1 MRAIIILII
10 CMHTLVIPN
19 INEEK
24 LSYHL
29 QPKYIVIKIVHSEVK
44 NRMAVLKIENLHV
57 EVDGKEILKGV
68 TTQIKEGET
77 VALLGPNGHGKSTL
91 LNVIMGHPR
100 YKITSGSILLDDVDI
115 TNYSTDERAR
125 AGLFLA
131 LQNPPEV
138 PGVIN
143 SDFLRAAVNSKRDE
157 HLSTYKFYKLLD
169 SAVKEV
175 KMPFDLATRSLNEGF
190 SGGEKKRNEI
200 LQMILLEPKI
210 AMLDEIDSGLDV
222 DAIQIVAD
230 VIKKEEEKGRGF
242 LVISHYAR
250 LFDLIQPTRAIV
262 MINGRI
268 AVDGGIDLIKR
279 IDQSG
284 YEFIKTELGI
294 EIEKEDMNMNSVSIG
309 SCAVREVTK
318 K

>member
-1 MRAIIILII
+1 MAI
-10 CMHTLVIPN
+10 
-19 INEEK
+19 
-24 LSYHL
+24 
-29 QPKYIVIKIVHSEVK
+29 
-44 NRMAVLKIENLHV
+44 LKIKNLHAA
-57 EVDGKEILKGV
+57 VDGKEILKGV
-68 TTQIKEGET
+68 NLEISEGET

-100 YKITSGSILLDDVDI
+100 YEITEGSIYLDDTDI
-115 TNYSTDERAR
+115 TKFSTDERAK

-143 SDFLRAAVNSKRDE
+143 SDFLRAAVNSKREE

-169 SAVKEV
+169 GAIREV

-200 LQMILLEPKI
+200 LQLILLEPKI

-222 DAIQIVAD
+222 DAMQIVAD
-230 VIKKEEEKGRGF
+230 VIKNEKEKGRGF

-250 LFDLIQPTRAIV
+250 LFDLIQPTRAVV

-268 AVDGGIDLIKR
+268 VLDGGVELIKR
-279 IDQSG
+279 IDQHG
-284 YEFIKTELGI
+284 YEFIKSELGI
-294 EIEKEDMNMNSVSIG
+294 NIEKEDVSMNDVSIG
-309 SCAVREVTK
+309 TCAVKEITNK
-318 K
+318 

>member
-1 MRAIIILII
+1 
-10 CMHTLVIPN
+10 
-19 INEEK
+19 
-24 LSYHL
+24 
-29 QPKYIVIKIVHSEVK
+29 
-44 NRMAVLKIENLHV
+44 MATLKIKNLHV
-57 EVDGKEILKGV
+57 EVEGKEILKGV
-68 TTQIKEGET
+68 NVTISEGET

-100 YKITSGSILLDDVDI
+100 YKITQGSMFLDDVDI
-115 TNYSTDERAR
+115 TNLTPDERAK

-131 LQNPPEV
+131 LQNPAEV

-143 SDFLRAAVNSKRDE
+143 SDFLRAAVNATREEKV
-157 HLSTYKFYKLLD
+157 STYKFYKMLD

-200 LQMILLEPKI
+200 LQLLLLQPKI

-230 VIKKEEEKGRGF
+230 VIKAEKEKGMGF

-262 MINGRI
+262 MINGKI
-268 AVDGGIDLIKR
+268 VLDGGVDLIKR
-279 IDQSG
+279 IDTTG
-284 YEFIKTELGI
+284 YEFIRAELGI
-294 EIEKEDMNMNSVSIG
+294 SIEKEESKMNEVSLG
-309 SCAVREVTK
+309 SCAVKEAIK
-318 K
+318 

>member
-1 MRAIIILII
+1 MAILIQY
-10 CMHTLVIPN
+10 CT
-19 INEEK
+19 EK
-24 LSYHL
+24 
-29 QPKYIVIKIVHSEVK
+29 KRI
-44 NRMAVLKIENLHV
+44 MAVLRIKNLHV
-57 EVDGKEILKGV
+57 AVDGKEILKGV
-68 TTQIKEGET
+68 NVEISEGET

-100 YKITSGSILLDDVDI
+100 YQITEGSIYLDDVDI
-115 TNYSTDERAR
+115 TNYSTDERAK

-131 LQNPPEV
+131 LQTPPEV

-143 SDFLRAAVNSKRDE
+143 SDFLRAAVNSRREE

-169 SAVKEV
+169 GAIKEV

-200 LQMILLEPKI
+200 LQLILLKPKI

-222 DAIQIVAD
+222 DAMQIVAD
-230 VIKKEEEKGRGF
+230 VIRKEKEKGRGF

-268 AVDGGIDLIKR
+268 VLDGGVELIKR
-279 IDQSG
+279 IDQHG

-294 EIEKEDMNMNSVSIG
+294 SIEKEEPSMNSVSIG
-309 SCAVREVTK
+309 TCAVREMTK

>member
-1 MRAIIILII
+1 
-10 CMHTLVIPN
+10 
-19 INEEK
+19 
-24 LSYHL
+24 
-29 QPKYIVIKIVHSEVK
+29 
-44 NRMAVLKIENLHV
+44 MATLKIKNLHV
-57 EVDGKEILKGV
+57 AVDGKEILKGINV
-68 TTQIKEGET
+68 EISEGET

-100 YKITSGSILLDDVDI
+100 YVITEGSIYLDDVDL
-115 TNYSTDERAR
+115 TNMTIDQRAR

-138 PGVIN
+138 PGVVN
-143 SDFLRAAVNSKRDE
+143 SDFLRAAVNAKNNE
-157 HLSTYKFYKLLD
+157 HISTYKFYKMLD
-169 SAVKEV
+169 GAVKEV

-230 VIKKEEEKGRGF
+230 VIKNEKTKGRGF

-268 AVDGGIDLIKR
+268 VLDGGVELIKR
-279 IDQSG
+279 IDQNG
-284 YEFIKTELGI
+284 YEFIKTEYGI
-294 EIEKEDMNMNSVSIG
+294 EIEKEEPQMNSVSIG
-309 SCAVREVTK
+309 SCAVREAIK

>member
-1 MRAIIILII
+1 MG
-10 CMHTLVIPN
+10 
-19 INEEK
+19 NEE
-24 LSYHL
+24 
-29 QPKYIVIKIVHSEVK
+29 IA
-44 NRMAVLKIENLHV
+44 MATLKIKNLHV
-57 EVDGKEILKGV
+57 EVEGKEILKGI
-68 TTQIKEGET
+68 TTQFSEGET

-100 YKITSGSILLDDVDI
+100 YKITQGSIHLDDIDL
-115 TNYSTDERAR
+115 TNLTTDERAK

-143 SDFLRAAVNSKRDE
+143 SDFLRAALNAKSVE
-157 HLSTYKFYKLLD
+157 HLSTYKFYKELD
-169 SAVKEV
+169 KATKEV

-200 LQMILLEPKI
+200 LQMLMLDPKI

-222 DAIQIVAD
+222 DAIQIVAE
-230 VIKKEEEKGRGF
+230 VIRNQEAKGRGF

-262 MINGRI
+262 IINGRI
-268 AVDGGIDLIKR
+268 ALDGGVDLIKR
-279 IDQSG
+279 IDKEG
-284 YEFIKTELGI
+284 YEFIRTEYGI
-294 EIEKEDMNMNSVSIG
+294 NIEKEEPKMNNVSIG
-309 SCAVREVTK
+309 SCAVRESIK
-318 K
+318 NK